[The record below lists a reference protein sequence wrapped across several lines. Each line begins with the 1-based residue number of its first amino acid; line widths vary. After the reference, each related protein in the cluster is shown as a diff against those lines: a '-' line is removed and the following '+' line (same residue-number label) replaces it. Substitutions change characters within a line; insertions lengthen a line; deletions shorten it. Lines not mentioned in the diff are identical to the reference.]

1 MVKNKTKYQSKTKK
15 QKMFALLKI
24 LGLVIALV
32 FGVMLVLPS
41 IFSDEIEDI
50 IEQKANDSLTSE
62 LNFSSTDVTFFRH
75 FPSLTFS
82 FDGVSLKETGLK
94 APNDLLTAQEIYFKI
109 NILKLVFEN
118 EVKINGI
125 AIDKANFNFKTD
137 KFGQSNYNVYKTANT
152 TDTVST
158 KESNLFLEIDE
169 FTIKNSHLQFD
180 DQSTKI
186 RVKAED
192 FNLEG
197 DGSFIQKD
205 VFLKTKF
212 TSENFVLHYDDVQY
226 ITNKKVD
233 ADLQTKFNSEELR
246 FKFDKNIIYI
256 KALPVFFNGEFSIL
270 KQGYFVDFDVNV
282 EDTDWTDIF
291 SAFPSKYENWT
302 KQTKISGNTNA
313 NFKLKGYYRPVKN
326 ENLDLDITFNTAKA
340 SLNYEL
346 VDERIKDIYVDAIL
360 HIPELDITRMD
371 IFIEKFQFGIK
382 DETLKGTFIN
392 KHDENG
398 LYVNSEIKGVL
409 NLSNFSKAIGI
420 DGLDLSGLM
429 NVDVTS
435 QGYYNPETLN
445 FPKSQAKLLV
455 KNASFKT
462 LFTRI
467 L

>member
-32 FGVMLVLPS
+32 FGVMLVLPT

-205 VFLKTKF
+205 VF
-212 TSENFVLHYDDVQY
+212 
-226 ITNKKVD
+226 
-233 ADLQTKFNSEELR
+233 
-246 FKFDKNIIYI
+246 
-256 KALPVFFNGEFSIL
+256 
-270 KQGYFVDFDVNV
+270 
-282 EDTDWTDIF
+282 
-291 SAFPSKYENWT
+291 
-302 KQTKISGNTNA
+302 
-313 NFKLKGYYRPVKN
+313 
-326 ENLDLDITFNTAKA
+326 
-340 SLNYEL
+340 
-346 VDERIKDIYVDAIL
+346 
-360 HIPELDITRMD
+360 
-371 IFIEKFQFGIK
+371 
-382 DETLKGTFIN
+382 
-392 KHDENG
+392 
-398 LYVNSEIKGVL
+398 
-409 NLSNFSKAIGI
+409 
-420 DGLDLSGLM
+420 
-429 NVDVTS
+429 
-435 QGYYNPETLN
+435 
-445 FPKSQAKLLV
+445 
-455 KNASFKT
+455 
-462 LFTRI
+462 
-467 L
+467 